1 MLGGKIAAKHAK
13 SFANGAS
20 EGLGASE
27 PMARE
32 VFMNEYDLLI
42 IGAGPAGLTAGIYG
56 QRAGLKTCILEK
68 NYMGGGQ
75 ILNTDEVDNYP
86 GLPGINGFEMGK
98 QFEEHAKKLGVE
110 FKNAQVTKITDSDKE
125 DLHGEDLYGED
136 LHGEDLDQA
145 GSHKTDSEKE
155 DSGKKELQIAN
166 REMPEGSFFKEK
178 IVETDQGNF
187 HAKTIILAMG
197 TSYAQLEIPGEKEFT
212 GRGVSYCA
220 VCDGAFFRGKT
231 VCVIGGGNTALGD
244 VLYLAGICKKVYC
257 IHRGESF
264 RGAASSQQK
273 MAELANVEV
282 KLHCVAEAIE
292 GTEQV
297 ESIKLRD
304 LQTGQESILSV
315 DGVFIAVGSR
325 PNTKWLDGLVACDE
339 KGYILAGEDC
349 RTSAEGIFAA
359 GDIRQ
364 KPLRQIITAAAD
376 GANAANAAKQFIS
389 NYDW

>member
-1 MLGGKIAAKHAK
+1 MK
-13 SFANGAS
+13 
-20 EGLGASE
+20 
-27 PMARE
+27 
-32 VFMNEYDLLI
+32 EYDLLI

-86 GLPGINGFEMGK
+86 GLPGINGFEMGR

-110 FKNAQVTKITDSDKE
+110 FKNAQVIKITDYDKE
-125 DLHGEDLYGED
+125 DLHGT
-136 LHGEDLDQA
+136 DLDR
-145 GSHKTDSEKE
+145 KD
-155 DSGKKELQIAN
+155 LQKAD
-166 REMPEGSFFKEK
+166 REMVEVSLPKER

-187 HAKTIILAMG
+187 CAKAIILAMG
-197 TSYAQLEIPGEKEFT
+197 TSYAQLEVPGEKEFT
-212 GRGVSYCA
+212 GKGVSYCA

-264 RGAASSQQK
+264 RGAAASREK
-273 MAELANVEV
+273 VEELTNAEV
-282 KLHCVAEAIE
+282 KLHCVVETIE
-292 GTEQV
+292 GNEQV

-304 LQTGQESILSV
+304 LQTGQESTLPV

-325 PNTKWLDGLVACDE
+325 PNTNWLDGLVACDE

-349 RTSAEGIFAA
+349 RTSAQGIFAA
-359 GDIRQ
+359 GDIRV

-376 GANAANAAKQFIS
+376 GANAANAAKQWI
-389 NYDW
+389 NGMTGRG

>member
-1 MLGGKIAAKHAK
+1 M
-13 SFANGAS
+13 NGAF
-20 EGLGASE
+20 EPLTRPNGLKGN
-27 PMARE
+27 RNE
-32 VFMNEYDLLI
+32 VFMNKYDLLI

-86 GLPGINGFEMGK
+86 GLPGINGFEMGR

-110 FKNAQVTKITDSDKE
+110 FRNAQVTGITDSDKADFDRK
-125 DLHGEDLYGED
+125 DLQKAD
-136 LHGEDLDQA
+136 
-145 GSHKTDSEKE
+145 
-155 DSGKKELQIAN
+155 
-166 REMPEGSFFKEK
+166 RETAEGSFSKEK

-187 HAKTIILAMG
+187 YAKAIILAMG

-264 RGAASSQQK
+264 RGAASSQK
-273 MAELANVEV
+273 KVAELANAEV
-282 KLHCVAEAIE
+282 KFHCAAEAID
-292 GTEQV
+292 GTGQV

-304 LQTGQESILSV
+304 LQTGQESTLSV
-315 DGVFIAVGSR
+315 DGVFIAIGSR
-325 PNTKWLDGLVACDE
+325 PNTNWLDGLVACDE

-349 RTSAEGIFAA
+349 RTSAQGIFAA
-359 GDIRQ
+359 GDIRE

-376 GANAANAAKQFIS
+376 GANAANAAKQWI
-389 NYDW
+389 NATAGHE